1 LQFKEDQ
8 RKALWVNVLLP
19 LALKDSYTYSV
30 PVDFLDDVKLGLRV
44 EVPLRN
50 KHYAGLIT
58 EILVVKPLTPT
69 RPFITLIDEVP
80 IVYPNHIK
88 LWKWMASYYSCT
100 IGEVMIVAL
109 PSALKLSSETKIML
123 NPYQMK
129 RIPSIQKK
137 KEFLLMDALE
147 SQQEIT
153 ISALRKILE
162 QKNVYGFLKQQMLKQ
177 NIVVKE
183 ELTGKYKPKYDDF
196 LRLTDEWKNEVDEA
210 FDKVSRSEKQ
220 TSALLKIMELHEDY
234 QWIPKSLLYKEI
246 QTDNA
251 VLKALQKKELIIIEK
266 KQIDRIQ
273 VKEEPV
279 TINQSLSESQIKASE
294 EIDNHFEN
302 KQVILLHGVTGSGKT
317 QVYIDKIKKVVD
329 AGGQVLYLLPEIALT
344 SQMLGRMQKAFGNS
358 VLFYHSRM
366 NPSEQVEVWQK
377 VIDGHQIILGAR
389 SSIFLPFRDLSLVIV
404 DEEHDGS
411 YKQQDPAPRYNAR
424 DVAVYMTMQYGAK
437 ALLGTA
443 TPSLESLLNKM
454 DQKYGYVSMTER
466 FGEARLPDIRIIDL
480 NPEQESKRDPKKDD
494 TIFSEEL
501 LTAIRNRV
509 EAGEQVL
516 LFQNRR
522 GYAPSLRCFKCGWV
536 MGCPNC
542 DVSLTTHKYSNEMRC
557 HYCGFR
563 SGIAKSCPTCG
574 NRDVKLI
581 GFGTEKVE
589 NVLSEHFPDYVI
601 KRMDHDTMRGKNS
614 YIDMIA
620 AMQMR
625 KIDILIGTQ
634 MVTKG
639 LDFDNITLV
648 GILHADALF
657 SFPDFRAGEKAF
669 QLLTQVSGRAGRQ
682 KDKSEVI
689 IQTYDPENWI
699 IEKVLNYDFPS
710 FARRELQERKAFK
723 YPPYYRLIHLTIKH
737 KNRKRNTEAAQLV
750 AHFLKQKLGKRILGP
765 AEPQVARINN
775 VYHMNIMIKLE
786 KDPKRVVEIKMIVQ
800 DVILIVK
807 KKPGFSGIRVNV
819 DVDPL

>member
-1 LQFKEDQ
+1 LQFKEDHK
-8 RKALWVNVLLP
+8 KALWVNVLLP

-30 PVDFLDDVKLGLRV
+30 PIDFLDDVKLGIRV

-58 EILVVKPLTPT
+58 EIFDKKPSTPV
-69 RPFITLIDEVP
+69 RPFITIIDEVP
-80 IVYPNHIK
+80 IVYPIHIK
-88 LWKWMASYYSCT
+88 LWQWLASYYSCT

-123 NPYQMK
+123 NPYQIK
-129 RIPSIQKK
+129 KSPTIQKK

-147 SQQEIT
+147 SQEEIS

-162 QKNVYGFLKQQMLKQ
+162 QKNVYSFLKQQMLKQ

-183 ELTGKYKPKYDDF
+183 ELTAKYKPKTEDF
-196 LRLTDEWKNEVDEA
+196 IQLSEQWKSQIDLA
-210 FDKVSRSEKQ
+210 FDQVSRSEKQ
-220 TSALLKIMELHEDY
+220 TTALLKIMELHEDY

-246 QTDNA
+246 QTNSTI
-251 VLKALQKKELIIIEK
+251 LRALQKKDLIIIEK

-279 TINQSLSESQIKASE
+279 SVDQTLSQSQAKASQ
-294 EIDNHFEN
+294 EIDSHFED
-302 KQVILLHGVTGSGKT
+302 KQVVLLHGVTGSGKT

-344 SQMLGRMQKAFGNS
+344 SQMLGRMQNAFGNS

-366 NPSEQVEVWQK
+366 NSSEQVEVWQK
-377 VIDGHQIILGAR
+377 VLDGHQIILGAR
-389 SSIFLPFRDLSLVIV
+389 SAIFLPFRDLSLVIV

-454 DQKYGYVSMTER
+454 DQKYAYVSMTER
-466 FGEARLPDIRIIDL
+466 FGEARLPEIRIIDL
-480 NPEQESKRDPKKDD
+480 NPEQESKKDD

-522 GYAPSLRCFKCGWV
+522 GFAPSLRCFKCGWV

-542 DVSLTTHKYSNEMRC
+542 DVSLTTHKYTNEMRC

-563 SGIAKSCPTCG
+563 SGIIKSCPTCG

-589 NVLSEHFPDYVI
+589 NVLSDHFPDYVI

-614 YIDMIA
+614 YIEMIA
-620 AMQMR
+620 DMQMR

-682 KDKSEVI
+682 TERSEVI

-699 IEKVLNYDFPS
+699 IEKVLNYNFSS
-710 FARRELQERKAFK
+710 FAGRELQERKDFK
-723 YPPYYRLIHLTIKH
+723 YPPYYRLIHLMVKH
-737 KNRKRNTEAAQLV
+737 KNRKRNTEAAQLI
-750 AHFLKQKLGKRILGP
+750 AHFLRQKLGKRILGP

-775 VYHMNIMIKLE
+775 VYHMSIMIKLE
-786 KDPKRVVEIKMIVQ
+786 KDPKRVTEIKSIVQ
-800 DVILIVK
+800 DVIQIVK
-807 KKPGFSGIRVNV
+807 KKQGFSGIRVNV

>member
-1 LQFKEDQ
+1 MKFKDNH

-30 PVDFLDDVKLGLRV
+30 PVDFLDDVKLGIRV

-58 EILVVKPLTPT
+58 EIIEVKPLTPV
-69 RPFITLIDEVP
+69 RPFIAVIDETP
-80 IVYPNHIK
+80 IVFPIHIK
-88 LWKWMASYYSCT
+88 LWKWLASYYGCT

-109 PSALKLSSETKIML
+109 PSGLKLTSETKIML
-123 NPYQMK
+123 NPYRMAGSP
-129 RIPSIQKK
+129 RIQKK

-147 SQQEIT
+147 SQEQIS
-153 ISALRKILE
+153 ISALRKMLE

-183 ELTGKYKPKYDDF
+183 ELTSKYKIKTEDF
-196 LRLTDEWKNEVDEA
+196 VQLIEEWKTQVDEA

-220 TSALLKIMELHEDY
+220 TSTLLKIMELHEEY
-234 QWIPKSLLYKEI
+234 SWIPKSLLYK
-246 QTDNA
+246 QVDTDNS
-251 VLKALQKKELIIIEK
+251 VLKALQKKGLITLEK
-266 KQIDRIQ
+266 QQVDRIQ
-273 VKEEPV
+273 VKEEPD
-279 TINQSLSESQIKASE
+279 TTHQTLSPSQTKASE
-294 EIDNHFEN
+294 EIDLHFEE
-302 KQVILLHGVTGSGKT
+302 KHVVLLQGVTGSGKT

-366 NPSEQVEVWQK
+366 NSAEQVEVWQK
-377 VIDGHQIILGAR
+377 VLEGHQIILGAR

-424 DVAVYMTMQYGAK
+424 DVSVIMTSLYGTK

-443 TPSLESLLNKM
+443 TPSLESIQNKL
-454 DQKYGYVSMTER
+454 DQKYGFVSMTER
-466 FGEARLPDIRIIDL
+466 FGNATLPTIKIIDL
-480 NPEQESKRDPKKDD
+480 NPEQKSKKDD

-509 EAGEQVL
+509 EADEQVL

-542 DVSLTTHKYSNEMRC
+542 DVSLTTHKFTNEMRC

-574 NRDVKLI
+574 NRDIKLI

-589 NVLSEHFPDYVI
+589 TLLAEHFPEYVI

-614 YIDMIA
+614 YIEMISD
-620 AMQMR
+620 MQMR

-699 IEKVLNYDFPS
+699 IEKVLNYDFSS
-710 FARRELQERKAFK
+710 FAGRELQERKAFK
-723 YPPYYRLIHLTIKH
+723 YPPFYRLIHLMVKH
-737 KNRKRNTEAAQLV
+737 KNRKRNTEAAQLI
-750 AHFLKQKLGKRILGP
+750 AHYLRQKLGKRILGP

-775 VYHMNIMIKLE
+775 VYHMSIMIKLE
-786 KDPKRVVEIKMIVQ
+786 KDPKRVREIKTILL
-800 DVILIVK
+800 DVIQIVK
-807 KKPGFSGIRVNV
+807 AKQGFSGIRVNV